1 MAKTAETNVVVP
13 IKIHRASKAISAHV
27 RLRHLSHSLFPTT
40 NKLAKALKSS
50 VLKRRH
56 PLMKNHFSLI
66 LNLSQPDLAAPSSS
80 SLVGRC
86 GEFVAILWVRL
97 INLLMKGA

>member
-1 MAKTAETNVVVP
+1 VAKTAETNVVVP
-13 IKIHRASKAISAHV
+13 IKIHRATKAISSHIW
-27 RLRHLSHSLFPTT
+27 LHNLSYLLFPTT
-40 NKLAKALKSS
+40 NRLAKALKSS

-56 PLMKNHFSLI
+56 PLMKNHLSLI

-80 SLVGRC
+80 SFVGRC

-97 INLLMKGA
+97 ISLLMKGA